1 MDINR
6 YICRAALKLQEIIN
20 LLSNILVSLAELNCE
35 LNQTFLLQCF
45 LYKIGNISG
54 CFIAL

>member
-35 LNQTFLLQCF
+35 LNQTFLLHRF
-45 LYKIGNISG
+45 IYKRDNMNTW
-54 CFIAL
+54 FITL

>member
-20 LLSNILVSLAELNCE
+20 LLSNILVSLTELNCE
-35 LNQTFLLQCF
+35 LNQTLLLHRF
-45 LYKIGNISG
+45 IYKRDNINV
-54 CFIAL
+54 CFITL